1 MKPPSKSFY
10 ELTEEEQKIILA
22 EIERLEKKEKE
33 KENRRIIMHEEW
45 LERKLYNG

>member
-33 KENRRIIMHEEW
+33 RSENRTVLQNEW
-45 LERKLYNG
+45 KR

>member
-33 KENRRIIMHEEW
+33 RSENRTVLHNEW
-45 LERKLYNG
+45 KR